1 MIHAMPK
8 KWMHPQTVPR
18 GFLRLYILTLLAK
31 GPETGYSIMQKIE
44 ERTDGGWRP
53 GPGTMYP
60 LLKGLAT
67 DGLAKA
73 VSEKR
78 GPAHKTYLITQ
89 AGERELN
96 EMRANLTG
104 IGRKERVVGR
114 LLSDLLP
121 ASTFVPMMITRYKE
135 GMEFFRHKF
144 SEIPQPDR
152 DTYLKELELVSESQ
166 AYWARSQLKGKKVGA
181 RKRPQK

>member
-1 MIHAMPK
+1 MVHAVPK

-60 LLKGLAT
+60 LLKGLAS

-73 VSEKR
+73 VSEK
-78 GPAHKTYLITQ
+78 GSPAHKAYVITP
-89 AGERELN
+89 AGGRELDGL
-96 EMRANLTG
+96 RANLTG
-104 IGRKERVVGR
+104 MGRKERVVGR

-121 ASTFVPMMITRYKE
+121 ASVFVPMMIKRYKE
-135 GMEFFRHKF
+135 GVEFFRLRF

-152 DTYLKELELVSESQ
+152 DAYLKELELVAESQ
-166 AYWARSQLKGKKVGA
+166 AEWARSQLRGKKAGA
-181 RKRPQK
+181 RRRPPK